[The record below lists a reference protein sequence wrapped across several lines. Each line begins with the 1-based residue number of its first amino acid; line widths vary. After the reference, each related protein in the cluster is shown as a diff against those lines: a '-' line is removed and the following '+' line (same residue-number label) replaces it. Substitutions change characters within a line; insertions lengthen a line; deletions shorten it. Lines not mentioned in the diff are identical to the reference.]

1 MTWWIWILIGFA
13 LLALELTAASLH
25 IGFFAVGAFAV
36 GLLLLF
42 GVELSMA
49 MQLVIFTGVS
59 LIAFF
64 FLRPWLV
71 RKLKLDQK
79 KVVDSLVGEQATAME
94 EIPVQGLGKAEMRG
108 TTWSARNIGETA
120 LNRGQRC
127 VVAAVD
133 GLVIHVRAS

>member
-1 MTWWIWILIGFA
+1 MSWWIWVLIGFA
-13 LLALELTAASLH
+13 LLALELTAATLH
-25 IGFFAVGAFAV
+25 VGFFAIGAFVVGILVAV
-36 GLLLLF
+36 GIDLPLWAQLL
-42 GVELSMA
+42 
-49 MQLVIFTGVS
+49 IFTGVS
-59 LIAFF
+59 IFSFL
-64 FLRPWLV
+64 FLRPIAV

-79 KVVDSLVGEQATAME
+79 KVVDTFVGEQATAME

-108 TTWSARNIGETA
+108 TTWSARNIGETV